1 MLIPPG
7 QEKNTNL
14 PQPQDYA
21 FEHVIDADIL
31 KDISYERFVEEYANP
46 GRPAIIRGGLHEM
59 PAARWT
65 PELMVQ
71 RWGDKIFSIEG
82 ENRKLSDI
90 VAALLAST
98 PENPAPYLRSIDIE
112 TDFPEI
118 IPDLAPGVKYAWPNY
133 RLLRALFPGWYFE
146 PGSHCAEFF
155 FGGNGGSF
163 PFMHADFPPMH
174 TFIGLFYGEKEWIG
188 FSPDQAGNLY
198 LQDPGDHQYVCSDVE
213 NIFAP
218 DFDRYPKLKNARPV
232 RARQQAGDLMFMPC
246 NWIHS
251 VKNLSPTISIAWDQL
266 SDSCWDEFVDNK
278 FRGTVN
284 QHPAKSRLVN
294 LYLRSLGSF
303 LGLGTAIIQRSGGDS
318 VRGRIV

>member
-1 MLIPPG
+1 MPLAAG
-7 QEKNTNL
+7 EKKNTKDL
-14 PQPQDYA
+14 QPQQHP
-21 FEHVIDADIL
+21 FEHVVDADIL
-31 KDISYERFVEEYANP
+31 TEVSYERFVEEYAIP
-46 GRPAIIRGGLHEM
+46 GRPAVIRDGLKEM

-65 PELMVQ
+65 PELMVE
-71 RWGDKIFSIEG
+71 RWGDKPFEIEG
-82 ENRKLSDI
+82 ETRKFSDI

-98 PENPAPYLRSIDIE
+98 PQNPAPYLRSIDIE
-112 TDFPEI
+112 TDFPEL
-118 IPDLAPGVKYAWPNY
+118 IPDLAPGIKYAWPNY
-133 RLLRALFPGWYFE
+133 RLLRSLFPGWYFE

-188 FSPDQAGNLY
+188 FSPDQAAKLY
-198 LQDPGDHQYVCSDVE
+198 LEDAGDDQYVCSDVE

-218 DFDRYPKLKNARPV
+218 DFTRYPKLKDARPV
-232 RARQQAGDLMFMPC
+232 RARQQAGDIVFMPC

-266 SDSCWDEFVDNK
+266 ADSCWDEFVENK
-278 FRGTVN
+278 FLGTVK
-284 QHPAKSRLVN
+284 QHPLKSRLVN
-294 LYLRSLGSF
+294 IYLRSLGGV
-303 LGLGTAIIQRSGGDS
+303 LGLGTAIKKRADGDS